1 MDKAED
7 KTVLVV
13 EDEPDVQAFLAA
25 TLEDAG
31 FNVVTASNGQEAYN
45 CVKESKPD
53 AITLDLVM
61 PRQSGVTFYK
71 RLRANAK
78 YTGIPVVIITAHA
91 RDDLGQEDFNEVM
104 KGKDVAPPQGYLEKP
119 VEPVDLIG
127 KIANLLQVEVNDEDA
142 RGEVLAKLRTA
153 DLDTLARVKDVLEKD
168 RTS

>member
-1 MDKAED
+1 MDRAED

-13 EDEPDVQAFLAA
+13 EDEPDVQAFLTA

-31 FNVVTASNGQEAYN
+31 FNVTTAPNGQDAYN
-45 CVKESKPD
+45 RVKESKPD

-61 PRQSGVTFYK
+61 PRQSGVAFYK

-78 YTGIPVVIITAHA
+78 YKDIPVLIITAHA
-91 RDDLGQEDFNEVM
+91 RDDLGQEDFNEIM

-119 VEPVDLIG
+119 VNPVELIQ
-127 KIANLLQVEVNDEDA
+127 KIAGLLEVEVDDDDA

-153 DLDTLARVKDVLEKD
+153 DLETLARVKDVLGKG
-168 RTS
+168 

>member
-7 KTVLVV
+7 KTVLIV

-31 FNVVTASNGQEAYN
+31 FKVATASNGQDAYN
-45 CVKESKPD
+45 RVKDSKPD

-61 PRQSGVTFYK
+61 PRQSGVAFYK

-78 YTGIPVVIITAHA
+78 FATIPVLIITAHA
-91 RDDLGQEDFNEVM
+91 RDDLGQEDFNEIM
-104 KGKDVAPPQGYLEKP
+104 KGKEVSPPQGYLEKP
-119 VEPVDLIG
+119 VDPIDLVH
-127 KIANLLQVEVNDEDA
+127 KLADLLQVEVQDDDA

-153 DLDTLARVKDVLEKD
+153 DLDTLARVKSVLDKG
-168 RTS
+168 

>member
-7 KTVLVV
+7 KTVLIV

-31 FNVVTASNGQEAYN
+31 FKVTTASNGQDAYN
-45 CVKESKPD
+45 RVKETKPD

-61 PRQSGVTFYK
+61 PRQSGVAFYK

-78 YTGIPVVIITAHA
+78 FATIPVLIITAHA
-91 RDDLGQEDFNEVM
+91 RDDLGQEDFNEIM
-104 KGKDVAPPQGYLEKP
+104 KGKEVPPPQGYLEKP
-119 VEPVDLIG
+119 VDPVDLIH
-127 KIANLLQVEVNDEDA
+127 KMADLLQVEVQDDDA

-153 DLDTLARVKDVLEKD
+153 DLDTLARVKSVLEKD
-168 RTS
+168 

>member
-7 KTVLVV
+7 KTVLIV

-31 FNVVTASNGQEAYN
+31 FKVTTASNGQDAYN
-45 CVKESKPD
+45 RVKETKPD

-61 PRQSGVTFYK
+61 PRQSGVAFYK

-78 YTGIPVVIITAHA
+78 FATIPVLIITAHA
-91 RDDLGQEDFNEVM
+91 RDDLGQEDFNEIM
-104 KGKDVAPPQGYLEKP
+104 KGKEVPPPQGYLEKP
-119 VEPVDLIG
+119 VEPVDLIH
-127 KIANLLQVEVNDEDA
+127 KMADLLQVEVQDDDA

-153 DLDTLARVKDVLEKD
+153 DLDTLARVKSVLKKD
-168 RTS
+168 

>member
-7 KTVLVV
+7 KTVLIV

-31 FNVVTASNGQEAYN
+31 FKVTTASNGQDAYN
-45 CVKESKPD
+45 RVKETKPD

-61 PRQSGVTFYK
+61 PRQSGVAFYK

-78 YTGIPVVIITAHA
+78 FATIPVLIITAHA
-91 RDDLGQEDFNEVM
+91 RDDLGQEDFNEIM
-104 KGKDVAPPQGYLEKP
+104 KGKEVPPPQGYLEKP
-119 VEPVDLIG
+119 VEPVDLIH
-127 KIANLLQVEVNDEDA
+127 KIAGLLQVEVQDDDA

-153 DLDTLARVKDVLEKD
+153 DLDTLARVKSVLEKD
-168 RTS
+168 

>member
-7 KTVLVV
+7 KTVLIV

-31 FNVVTASNGQEAYN
+31 FKVTTASNGQDAYN
-45 CVKESKPD
+45 RVKETKPD

-61 PRQSGVTFYK
+61 PRQSGVAFYK

-78 YTGIPVVIITAHA
+78 FATIPVLIITAHA
-91 RDDLGQEDFNEVM
+91 RDDLGQEDFNEIM
-104 KGKDVAPPQGYLEKP
+104 KGKEVPPPQGYLEKP
-119 VEPVDLIG
+119 VDPVDLIH
-127 KIANLLQVEVNDEDA
+127 KMADLLQVEVQDDDA

-153 DLDTLARVKDVLEKD
+153 DLDTLARVKSVLEED
-168 RTS
+168 

>member
-1 MDKAED
+1 MEKDQH
-7 KTVLVV
+7 KTILVV

-31 FNVVTASNGQEAYN
+31 FHVVTASNGQEAYN
-45 CVKESKPD
+45 RVKESKPD

-78 YTGIPVVIITAHA
+78 YADIPVMIVTAHA

-119 VEPVDLIG
+119 VNPVELIG
-127 KIANLLQVEVNDEDA
+127 KVASLLGVEVDDEDA

-153 DLDTLARVKDVLEKD
+153 DLDTLARVKDVLD
-168 RTS
+168 RG

>member
-7 KTVLVV
+7 KTVLIV

-31 FNVVTASNGQEAYN
+31 FKVTTASNGQDAYN
-45 CVKESKPD
+45 RVKDTKPD

-61 PRQSGVTFYK
+61 PRQSGVAFYK

-78 YTGIPVVIITAHA
+78 FATIPVLIITAHA
-91 RDDLGQEDFNEVM
+91 RDDLGQEDFNEIM
-104 KGKDVAPPQGYLEKP
+104 KGKEVPPPQGYLEKP
-119 VEPVDLIG
+119 VEPVDLIH
-127 KIANLLQVEVNDEDA
+127 KIAALLQVEVQDDDA

-153 DLDTLARVKDVLEKD
+153 DLDTLARVKSVLEKD
-168 RTS
+168 